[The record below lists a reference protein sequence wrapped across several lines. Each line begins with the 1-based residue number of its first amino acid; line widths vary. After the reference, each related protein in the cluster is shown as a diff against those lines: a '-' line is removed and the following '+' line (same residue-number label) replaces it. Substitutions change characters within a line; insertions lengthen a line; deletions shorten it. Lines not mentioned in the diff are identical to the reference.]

1 MIYMMVGIQGSGKTT
16 LSNELSKK
24 MNIEIVSTDMVRKNN
39 KGIKENLVWD
49 VVYKRIAELVDEDKD
64 VIYDATN
71 ITPKVRKRL
80 VDEVA
85 KYTNKKLTIGV
96 YYLETNVEE
105 CHKRIVERNKKALE
119 LCLPEE
125 VVYSFSSSLIEP
137 TLDEGFEFIR
147 YVENGKVIWEKK
159 RFSK

>member
-71 ITPKVRKRL
+71 ITPKVRKKTCR
-80 VDEVA
+80 
-85 KYTNKKLTIGV
+85 
-96 YYLETNVEE
+96 
-105 CHKRIVERNKKALE
+105 
-119 LCLPEE
+119 
-125 VVYSFSSSLIEP
+125 
-137 TLDEGFEFIR
+137 
-147 YVENGKVIWEKK
+147 
-159 RFSK
+159 